1 MRDELLTYYER
12 ELTFVR
18 QHGGASSPRSTRR
31 SPAGSARAPASPRTR
46 TSSG

>member
-18 QHGGASSPRSTRR
+18 AHGRRVRATSTPR
-31 SPAGSARAPASPRTR
+31 SPAVCCSSAASARTR
-46 TSSG
+46 TSSA